1 MDYEERIE
9 ALLGQMSLAEKVG
22 QMCQITGVQE
32 EYEDLIRQ
40 GGVGSFLNVTGKE
53 ANAYQ
58 RLAVEESRL
67 GIPLIYGR
75 DVIHGFRTIFPI
87 PLGQAASFDPEVAR
101 EGARIAARE
110 ASSFGIHWTF
120 APMVDIARD
129 PRWGRI
135 AEGCG
140 EDPYLA
146 GKMGAA
152 MVEGFQGDDLAD
164 PERIAACA
172 KHYVGYGAAEAG
184 RDYNSTWIPEG
195 LLRDVYL
202 EPFRACVE
210 AGTATLMS
218 AFNDLNG
225 IPTSG
230 NKLTLKRVLR
240 EEWKFSGFVVSDW
253 DSIVEMVPHG
263 YAADR
268 KEAAEKGI
276 AAGVDMEMV
285 STAYAE
291 HVEELVASGRLSME
305 MIDTAVR
312 RILRVKYRL
321 GLFERPYSEPERQ
334 SIILCD
340 EHLAS
345 ARKAAR
351 ESCVLLAN
359 DGTLPLQETIGKLAV
374 IGPLADS
381 GQDQLGCWVFDGVG
395 EESCT
400 PLAALREELGED
412 RVVYARGLEDCR
424 SSDEGMIA
432 EAVAAAREADVVV
445 AFVGEDAGLSG
456 EAHCR
461 AFLDLPGAQ
470 MKLLEALA
478 EIGKPVAVVVMAGRS
493 LVLGEVLEKC
503 GALLWAWHPGSMG
516 GPAIADLLLGAESP
530 SGKLPVTLP
539 RAVGQVPIYYA
550 KKSTGRPPREDG
562 PAAPTGTPLDPSAF
576 NSSYL
581 DVDHRPLFPF
591 GYGLSYANF
600 EYGDLKLSTGDL
612 KMGERLTATATVSNT
627 GEVTGTEVVQLYMRD
642 LVGSLTRPVKE
653 LKGFQRVQLKPGES
667 REVRFELHT
676 DDLAFHNPEMQRVTE
691 SGQFHLWIG
700 TSSAEGLQGEFTVVD

>member
-1 MDYEERIE
+1 M
-9 ALLGQMSLAEKVG
+9 
-22 QMCQITGVQE
+22 
-32 EYEDLIRQ
+32 
-40 GGVGSFLNVTGKE
+40 
-53 ANAYQ
+53 
-58 RLAVEESRL
+58 
-67 GIPLIYGR
+67 
-75 DVIHGFRTIFPI
+75 
-87 PLGQAASFDPEVAR
+87 
-101 EGARIAARE
+101 AARE
-110 ASSFGIHWTF
+110 AASFGIHWTF

-152 MVEGFQGDDLAD
+152 MVEGFQGEDLTD
-164 PERIAACA
+164 PERIAACV
-172 KHYVGYGAAEAG
+172 KHYAGYGAAEGG
-184 RDYNSTWIPEG
+184 RDYNSTWVPEG

-225 IPTSG
+225 IPASG
-230 NKLTLKRVLR
+230 NVLTLRKVLR
-240 EEWKFSGFVVSDW
+240 EEWKFDGFVVSDW
-253 DSIVEMVPHG
+253 DSVVEMVPHG

-276 AAGVDMEMV
+276 LAGVDMEMV

-291 HVEELVASGRLSME
+291 QIEELVATGRLSVE
-305 MIDTAVR
+305 MIDEAVR
-312 RILRVKYRL
+312 RILCVKFQL

-334 SIILCD
+334 ATVFCD

-359 DGTLPLQETIGKLAV
+359 DGMLPLQATIGKVAV
-374 IGPLADS
+374 VGPLADS

-395 EESCT
+395 EESRT

-412 RVVYARGLEDCR
+412 RVVYARGVKDCR
-424 SSDEGMIA
+424 SDDEGMIP

-470 MKLLEALA
+470 LQLLEALA
-478 EIGKPVAVVVMAGRS
+478 EIGKPLAVVVMAGRP

-591 GYGLSYANF
+591 GYGMSYATF
-600 EYGDLKLSTGDL
+600 GYGDLQLSTGEL
-612 KMGERLTATATVSNT
+612 KMGERLTATATVRNT
-627 GEVTGTEVVQLYMRD
+627 GEVAGTEIVQLYTRD

-653 LKGFQRVQLKPGES
+653 LKGFQRVELEPGES
-667 REVRFELHT
+667 REVRFDLHT
-676 DDLAFHNPEMQRVTE
+676 DDLAFHNAEMQRVTE
-691 SGQFHLWIG
+691 PGQFHLWIG
-700 TSSAEGLQGEFTVVD
+700 TNSTEGLQGEFAVID

>member
-1 MDYEERIE
+1 MDYEQRAE
-9 ALLGQMSLAEKVG
+9 ALLERMSLAEKVG
-22 QMCQITGVQE
+22 QMCQLTGVQE
-32 EYEDLIRQ
+32 EYEDVIRR
-40 GGVGSFLNVTGKE
+40 GGVGSFLNVTGEE
-53 ANAYQ
+53 ANDYQ

-101 EGARIAARE
+101 EGARVGARE
-110 ASSFGIHWTF
+110 AASFGIHWTF

-146 GKMGAA
+146 GRMGAA
-152 MVEGFQGDDLAD
+152 MVEGFQGEDLTD
-164 PERIAACA
+164 PERIAACV
-172 KHYVGYGAAEAG
+172 KHYVGYGAAEGG

-225 IPTSG
+225 VPASG
-230 NKLTLKRVLR
+230 NGLTLRQVLR
-240 EEWKFSGFVVSDW
+240 EEWKFDGFVVSDW

-268 KEAAEKGI
+268 KEAAEKGV

-285 STAYAE
+285 STGYAE
-291 HVEELVASGRLSME
+291 HVEELVAAGRLSME
-305 MIDTAVR
+305 MIDAAVR
-312 RILRVKYRL
+312 RILRVKFQL
-321 GLFERPYSEPERQ
+321 GLFERPYCEPKRRATVF
-334 SIILCD
+334 CD
-340 EHLAS
+340 EHLVL
-345 ARKAAR
+345 ARKAAQ
-351 ESCVLLAN
+351 ESCVLLVN
-359 DGTLPLQETIGKLAV
+359 DGTMPLQEAVGKVAV
-374 IGPLADS
+374 VGPLADS

-400 PLAALREELGED
+400 PLQALREVLGED

-424 SSDEGMIA
+424 SNDEGMIP
-432 EAVAAAREADVVV
+432 EAVAGAREADVVV
-445 AFVGEDAGLSG
+445 AFLGEDAGLSG

-470 MKLLEALA
+470 LQLLEELA
-478 EIGKPVAVVVMAGRS
+478 ETGKPVAVVVMAGRS
-493 LVLGEVLEKC
+493 LVLSEVLEKC

-539 RAVGQVPIYYA
+539 RTVGQVPIYYA
-550 KKSTGRPPREDG
+550 KKSTGRPPRDAA

-591 GYGLSYANF
+591 GYGLSYATF
-600 EYGDLKLSTGDL
+600 EYGDLQLSTGEL
-612 KMGERLTATATVSNT
+612 KMGEKLTATATVTNA
-627 GEVTGTEVVQLYMRD
+627 GEMAGTEVVQLYVRD

-653 LKGFQRVQLKPGES
+653 LKGFQRIELGPGES
-667 REVRFELHT
+667 REVCFELHT
-676 DDLAFHNPEMQRVTE
+676 DDLAFHNAEMQRVTE
-691 SGQFHLWIG
+691 PGQFHLWIG
-700 TSSAEGLQGEFTVVD
+700 TSSAEGLQGEFAVVD

>member
-1 MDYEERIE
+1 MDYEQKIE
-9 ALLGQMSLAEKVG
+9 ALLGQMNLAEKIG
-22 QMCQITGVQE
+22 QMCQMTGVQE
-32 EYEDLIRQ
+32 EYEDVIRQ
-40 GGVGSFLNVTGKE
+40 GGVGSFLNVTGEE

-75 DVIHGFRTIFPI
+75 DVIHGFRTVFPI
-87 PLGQAASFDPEVAR
+87 PLGQAASFNPEIAR
-101 EGARIAARE
+101 EGSRVAARE
-110 ASSFGIHWTF
+110 AASFGIHWTF

-152 MVEGFQGDDLAD
+152 MVEGFQGDDLTD
-164 PERIAACA
+164 PERIAACV
-172 KHYVGYGAAEAG
+172 KHYAGYGAAEGG

-210 AGTATLMS
+210 AGSATLMS

-225 IPTSG
+225 IPASG
-230 NKLTLKRVLR
+230 NLLTLQKILR
-240 EEWKFSGFVVSDW
+240 EEWKFDGFVVSDW

-268 KEAAEKGI
+268 KEAAAKGVT
-276 AAGVDMEMV
+276 AGVDMEMV

-291 HVEELVASGRLSME
+291 HIEELVASGELTME
-305 MIDTAVR
+305 LIDASVR
-312 RILRVKYRL
+312 RILRVKFQL

-334 SIILCD
+334 STIFCD
-340 EHLAS
+340 EHLES

-351 ESCVLLAN
+351 ESCVLLSN
-359 DGTLPLQETIGKLAV
+359 DGTLPLQSTIGKLAV
-374 IGPLADS
+374 VGPLADS

-395 EESCT
+395 EESVT
-400 PLAALREELGED
+400 PLAALRETLGED
-412 RVVYARGLEDCR
+412 KIVYARGLEDCR
-424 SSDEGMIA
+424 TNDKGMIPK
-432 EAVAAAREADVVV
+432 AVAAAQQADAVV
-445 AFVGEDAGLSG
+445 AFLGEDAGLSG

-470 MKLLEALA
+470 QQLLEALA
-478 EIGKPVAVVVMAGRS
+478 ETGKPVVVVVMSGRP
-493 LVLGEVLEKC
+493 LLLGEVLEKC

-516 GPAIADLLLGAESP
+516 GPAIADLLLGLESP

-591 GYGLSYANF
+591 GYGLSYTTFA
-600 EYGDLKLSTGDL
+600 YADLQLSTDEL
-612 KMGERLTATATVSNT
+612 KMGQTLTATATVTNT
-627 GEVTGTEVVQLYMRD
+627 GNIPATEVVQLYVRD

-653 LKGFQRVQLKPGES
+653 LKGFKRVELKPGES
-667 REVRFELHT
+667 QKISFELHT
-676 DDLAFHNPEMQRVTE
+676 DDLSFHNPDMQRVTE
-691 SGQFHLWIG
+691 PGQFHLWIG
-700 TSSAEGLQGEFTVVD
+700 PSATKGLQGEFAVIN